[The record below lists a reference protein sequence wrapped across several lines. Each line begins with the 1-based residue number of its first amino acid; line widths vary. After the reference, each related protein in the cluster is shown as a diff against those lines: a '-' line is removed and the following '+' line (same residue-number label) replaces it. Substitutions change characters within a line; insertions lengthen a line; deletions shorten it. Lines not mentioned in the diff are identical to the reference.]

1 MKKIIDKT
9 FFIYAGL
16 GILNYG
22 FCNAIMVILRNVVG
36 MEQIW
41 YLIICFLMQSTI
53 SFLLNRY
60 VTFRGL
66 HISRYWPLKFVISI
80 GICYLGAKVLLLK
93 FCMWAI
99 EFPVFVSLSEWLC
112 GFLQLT
118 MPASELRGTVADL
131 MCTFIYCVINYV
143 GQRYFVF
150 RPVDNQK
157 TTTEVAQ

>member
-9 FFIYAGL
+9 FFVYAGL
-16 GILNYG
+16 GLLNYA
-22 FCNAIMVILRNVVG
+22 FCNAIMVVLRNVVG
-36 MEQIW
+36 IDQIW

-53 SFLLNRY
+53 SFLLNRF

-66 HISRYWPLKFVISI
+66 HISKYWPVKFVVSVAV
-80 GICYLGAKVLLLK
+80 CYLGAKVLLLR

-99 EFPVFVSLSEWLC
+99 EFPFFVNASEWLKNT
-112 GFLQLT
+112 LKLT

-131 MCTFIYCVINYV
+131 ACTFIYCVINYI

-150 RPVDNQK
+150 RAVKENNGE
-157 TTTEVAQ
+157 TVTE